1 MTKISDHLIKN
12 KLIKDSQHGFMK
24 NKSITTCLL
33 QFYDNIFQEYEAGRA
48 VDIIF
53 LDLKKAFDKVPHKK
67 LIRKLRKLKIRGETL
82 KWVKNWLKNRK
93 QRVVINGVE
102 SEYVDVTSGVP
113 QGSVLGPLLFLIFI
127 NDFDDNLKSK
137 ISKFADDTKMGGSA
151 NSIEKC
157 NDLQS
162 DLDSMFMEQ

>member
-1 MTKISDHLIKN
+1 MA
-12 KLIKDSQHGFMK
+12 F
-24 NKSITTCLL
+24 
-33 QFYDNIFQEYEAGRA
+33 
-48 VDIIF
+48 
-53 LDLKKAFDKVPHKK
+53 FDKVPHKK

-93 QRVVINGVE
+93 QRVVVINGVE

-113 QGSVLGPLLFLIFI
+113 QGSVLGTLLFLIFI

-162 DLDSMFMEQ
+162 DLDIACLWSDENDMPFNIEKCRVIHIGKKKLITTIK